1 MSKRKTSINI
11 DDKLWRNLAKFVI
24 DKTGSSRKTS
34 EMLEKA
40 IEEYMEKHP
49 ILKNNDKS
57 VEV

>member
-11 DDKLWRNLAKFVI
+11 DDMLWRTWAKFVI

-40 IEEYMEKHP
+40 MGEYMEKHP
-49 ILKNNDKS
+49 ILKNNGNQ
-57 VEV
+57 